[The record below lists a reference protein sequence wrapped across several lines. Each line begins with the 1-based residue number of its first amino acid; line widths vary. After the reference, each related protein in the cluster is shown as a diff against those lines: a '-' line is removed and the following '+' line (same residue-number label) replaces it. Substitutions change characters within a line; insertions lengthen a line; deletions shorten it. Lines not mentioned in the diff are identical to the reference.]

1 MFVENTSGIKI
12 IVPEVKQIDV
22 NNSALFS
29 SELEEQLDGEE
40 KVVMDLTNIQFMD
53 STGLGCIIS
62 ALRKMNESRGRLV
75 LCSPNHAVSLLFDM
89 VRLSQ
94 IASICKDREEALNL
108 LTS

>member
-12 IVPEVKQIDV
+12 IVPETKQIDV

-29 SELEEQLDGEE
+29 SELEEQLNGEE
-40 KVVMDLTNIQFMD
+40 KVIMDLGNIQFMD
-53 STGLGCIIS
+53 STGLGSIIS

-75 LCSPNHAVSLLFDM
+75 LCNPNHAVSLLFDM

-94 IASICKDREEALNL
+94 IATICQNREDALNML
-108 LTS
+108 KS